1 RSWAEWPTPVRQM
14 RTWALDGD
22 IIAADVRMDELNAL
36 SPQIPYLSDSRDGLE
51 VLRAALAHL

>member
-1 RSWAEWPTPVRQM
+1 M